1 MRRKDTK
8 ISTCA
13 NEKELFF
20 LFNNQAFV
28 ILLKTTNL

>member
-8 ISTCA
+8 ISKRT
-13 NEKELFF
+13 NENELFF

-28 ILLKTTNL
+28 ILRKTTNL

>member
-8 ISTCA
+8 ISNCA
-13 NEKELFF
+13 NENELFF

-28 ILLKTTNL
+28 ILRETTNL